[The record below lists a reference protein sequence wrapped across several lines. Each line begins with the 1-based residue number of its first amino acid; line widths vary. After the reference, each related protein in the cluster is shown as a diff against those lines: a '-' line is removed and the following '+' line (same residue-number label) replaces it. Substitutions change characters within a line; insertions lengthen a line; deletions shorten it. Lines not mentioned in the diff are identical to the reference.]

1 MFSDIFQCD
10 GNITIEMDTPENNCP
25 ISVQINKLFEAS
37 DLPIVVNLNPR
48 SLYNKQNEFRTMIEQ
63 TEAGVCC
70 VSETWGRSNTNGGT
84 LISDLIDIEG
94 YRIVIDGLRILY
106 REGERGENW
115 PF

>member
-1 MFSDIFQCD
+1 
-10 GNITIEMDTPENNCP
+10 
-25 ISVQINKLFEAS
+25 
-37 DLPIVVNLNPR
+37 
-48 SLYNKQNEFRTMIEQ
+48 MIEQ
-63 TEAGVCC
+63 TEAAVCC